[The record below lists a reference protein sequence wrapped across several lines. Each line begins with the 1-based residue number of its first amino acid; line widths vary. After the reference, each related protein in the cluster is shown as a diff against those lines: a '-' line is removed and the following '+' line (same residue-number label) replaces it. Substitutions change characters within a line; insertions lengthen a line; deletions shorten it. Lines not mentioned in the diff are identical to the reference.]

1 MAAGTDRVFTVRM
14 LGELQVHRVSDGEP
28 VPLGEGTGPRAVF
41 LRLMLANGEFVHI
54 ERLQRTLQTTSAS
67 GDLRGLA
74 RKYVSQ
80 VRNALDAE
88 PEVLETKGQG
98 GTLGYRLAPEAFG
111 VDARDFTEGVKRLPR
126 PPAAPDPGEVDRLL
140 RMWTGDPREQYR
152 RLLDQGLWGEL
163 YRSRDRLAEAA
174 ARLAAGGGEVEAWP
188 GFRSCFELDPGFLRS
203 GAARRLDEGRAAP
216 QRAAESRRILLV
228 EDRFHDWYRERLAGY
243 DCVVVRSLAE
253 WHALKAGEP
262 GLDFDLAL
270 VDRHLTEESDD
281 SDGLGIL
288 EEMLDM
294 GCTFPRVLMT
304 VEIPEEYD
312 SEEIKRRYGVSTI
325 VQKDRNRQRPE
336 GLNLLRQV
344 VRRYTAR

>member
-1 MAAGTDRVFTVRM
+1 M
-14 LGELQVHRVSDGEP
+14 HRVSDGER
-28 VPLGEGTGPRAVF
+28 VPLGEGSGPRCVF
-41 LRLMLANGEFVHI
+41 LRLILANGDSVHI
-54 ERLQRTLQTTSAS
+54 DRLQRTLQETSAS
-67 GDLRGLA
+67 GDLRALT
-74 RKYVSQ
+74 RKYVGQ
-80 VRNALDAE
+80 VRTALGAE
-88 PEVLETKGQG
+88 PEVLETEGRG
-98 GTLGYRLAPEAFG
+98 DGLRYRLAPEAFG
-111 VDARDFTEGVKRLPR
+111 VDARDFAEGVKRLPR
-126 PPAAPDPGEVDRLL
+126 PPAAPDPREVDRLL
-140 RMWTGDPREQYR
+140 RMWSGDPRSRYR
-152 RLLDQGLWGEL
+152 RFLDPELWGDI

-174 ARLAAGGGEVEAWP
+174 AHLAGNGTEIGAWP
-188 GFRSCFELDPGFLRS
+188 GFRSCFELDQGFLRS
-203 GAARRLDEGRAAP
+203 SAARRMAEGSAAP
-216 QRAAESRRILLV
+216 EPAAERRRILLV